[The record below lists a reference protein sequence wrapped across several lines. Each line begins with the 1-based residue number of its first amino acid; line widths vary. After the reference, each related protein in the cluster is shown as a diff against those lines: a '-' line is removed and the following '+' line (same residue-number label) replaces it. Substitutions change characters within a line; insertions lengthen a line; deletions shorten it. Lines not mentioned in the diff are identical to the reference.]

1 MCCGKFIDCNKVQE
15 TNKYYGANVLLLRT
29 LDKMHRRRGSAPAV
43 ILHQQLSKYNNWD
56 KNGFI
61 SEDGKKEKL
70 KGKKLSSK
78 SDFSR
83 STSPMF
89 PPMEKLSEE
98 DKSKEQTLSDSSI
111 NNLIC
116 ANGFMNNHYSLSR
129 RPSSPTTNERRND
142 KCSGKRLTIRGQ
154 HYCSTEIASITRNNM
169 KKAGSIKDYHIVLL
183 GQGGVGKSGRSSLFA
198 CITVTASTKLYL
210 KNELFYWGVLRYG

>member
-1 MCCGKFIDCNKVQE
+1 
-15 TNKYYGANVLLLRT
+15 
-29 LDKMHRRRGSAPAV
+29 MHRRRGSAPAV